1 LPLGQEEEQQ
11 EEILLALAE
20 LCEENEGD
28 DGVFHSD
35 PSKQPKTVQDVIN
48 MFTECHFKA
57 FFRFTPEAVKEVI
70 AKLEI
75 PEVVRGGD
83 KR

>member
-1 LPLGQEEEQQ
+1 M
-11 EEILLALAE
+11 ALAE
-20 LCEENEGD
+20 LCEEQEGD

-35 PSKQPKTVQDVIN
+35 PTKQPASVQDVID
-48 MFTECHFKA
+48 MFTEYHFKA

-75 PEVVRGGD
+75 PEFVRGGE